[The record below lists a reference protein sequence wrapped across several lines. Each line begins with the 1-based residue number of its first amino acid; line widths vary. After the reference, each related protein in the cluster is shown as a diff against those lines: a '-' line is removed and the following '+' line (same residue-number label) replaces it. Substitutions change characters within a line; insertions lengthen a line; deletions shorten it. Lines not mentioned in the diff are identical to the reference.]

1 MTVNDHPDQ
10 KKVLL
15 KHLRRLDEA
24 AHVAV
29 GTALKV
35 CEGERVLIV
44 TNPPVESYGI
54 ALALHNAVA
63 DAGGIPILMIQPV
76 RRQLDFADEA
86 VIQAL
91 TSQPEVCIS
100 ISMQKIGKDRS
111 AINTPYLFE
120 GRSYD
125 HIFTYLM
132 ASRKIRAFWSPA
144 ATQDMF
150 IRTVPID
157 YGRLKREVEAVKMVL
172 DRADEVRIESPAG
185 TDLIIGLKNRTAF
198 VDDGDLSKAGAGGN
212 LPAGEAFIS
221 PELGSSTGR
230 IVFDGSIALTEGDR
244 IVSEPVTV
252 DVVNGFAVRIEGG
265 QDAEMLEQSIRFG
278 EDKARKFEQEGQL
291 PPDKGEQYRRNARNL
306 GELGIGLNPAAV
318 ISGQMLEDEKAYKT
332 CHIAIGS
339 NYDEDAPAL
348 IHFDCLM
355 REPTIT
361 AGIPGG
367 DEECILKDGELNSG
381 LLLNLPGP

>member
-1 MTVNDHPDQ
+1 MTLDDHPEQ
-10 KKVLL
+10 KNVILN
-15 KHLRRLDEA
+15 HLRRLDEA

-29 GTALKV
+29 ETSLKV
-35 CEGERVLIV
+35 CEGERVLII
-44 TNPPVESYGI
+44 TNPPIESYGI

-63 DAGGIPILMIQPV
+63 DDGGIPIFMIQPV
-76 RRQLDFADEA
+76 KRQLDFADEA

-91 TSQPEVCIS
+91 ASQPEVCIS
-100 ISMQKIGKDRS
+100 ISTQKIGKDRS
-111 AINTPYLFE
+111 AINKPYLFE

-132 ASRKIRAFWSPA
+132 ASGKTRAFWSPS

-157 YGRLKREVEAVKMVL
+157 YGRLSREVQAVKMVL
-172 DRADEVRIESPAG
+172 DKADEVRIKSPAG
-185 TDLIIGLKNRTAF
+185 TDVTIGLKNRTAF
-198 VDDGDLSKAGAGGN
+198 VDDGDLSRAGSGGN

-221 PELGSSTGR
+221 PELGSANGR

-252 DVVNGFAVRIEGG
+252 DVEKGFAVRIEGG

-278 EDKARKFEQEGQL
+278 EEKAHKFQEEGRL
-291 PPDKGEQYRRNARNL
+291 TPAKAGEYRRNARNL
-306 GELGIGLNPAAV
+306 GELGIGLNPAAL
-318 ISGQMLEDEKAYKT
+318 INGHMLEDEKAYKT

-355 REPTIT
+355 RGPTII
-361 AGIPGG
+361 ARMSGG
-367 DEECILKDGELNSG
+367 NTECILRDGELNSD
-381 LLLNLPGP
+381 LLLNLAGS

>member
-1 MTVNDHPDQ
+1 MTVNDHSEQ
-10 KKVLL
+10 RKVAL

-24 AHVAV
+24 ARVAV
-29 GTALKV
+29 ETSLKV
-35 CEGERVLIV
+35 GEGERVLIV
-44 TNPPVESYGI
+44 TNPPIESYGI

-63 DAGGIPILMIQPV
+63 DAGGIPIFMIQPV
-76 RRQLDFADEA
+76 KRQLDFADEA

-91 TSQPEVCIS
+91 ASQPEVCIS
-100 ISMQKIGKDRS
+100 ISTQKIGKDRS
-111 AINTPYLFE
+111 AINKPYLFE
-120 GRSYD
+120 GRRYD

-132 ASRKIRAFWSPA
+132 ASGKTRAFWSPA

-157 YGRLKREVEAVKMVL
+157 YGRLRREVQAVKMVL
-172 DRADEVRIESPAG
+172 DRADEVRVESPAG

-221 PELGSSTGR
+221 PELGSSSGR

-252 DVVNGFAVRIEGG
+252 DVENGFAVRIEGG

-278 EDKARKFEQEGQL
+278 EDKARKFEQEGRL
-291 PPDKGEQYRRNARNL
+291 SPDKGKQYRRNARNL

-318 ISGQMLEDEKAYKT
+318 ISGHMLEDEKAYRT

-348 IHFDCLM
+348 IHLDCLM
-355 REPTIT
+355 RGPTIT
-361 AGIPGG
+361 ARTTDG

-381 LLLNLPGP
+381 LLLNLPGS